1 MRIKLTSTLSLF
13 AMLVALSGQAYAQRP
28 PLANMQVTT
37 NAFEDGGIIPI
48 KYTSHGDNVQ
58 PNFTITGA
66 PELTTN
72 FAIIFHDIDAAFGGA
87 TGDVTHWLA
96 WNITST
102 TIPEGS
108 LPADSVQGNNIRGQ
122 ANYMGSGAPYRDRFH
137 HYVFEFYAL
146 SDNLEL
152 AEGSTREQLLEAMQG
167 KVVGKAGYVGLY
179 ANATPEE

>member
-1 MRIKLTSTLSLF
+1 MRFKLVSLVFSLLSLVAFTGQTF
-13 AMLVALSGQAYAQRP
+13 AQGFQIP
-28 PLANMQVTT
+28 NMQVTT

-48 KYTSHGDNVQ
+48 KYTSHGENIQ

-72 FAIIFHDIDAAFGGA
+72 FAIIFHDIEVALGNT

-96 WNITST
+96 WNIAST

-108 LPADSVQGNNIRGQ
+108 LPAGSVQGNNIRGQ
-122 ANYMGSGAPYRDRFH
+122 ANYMGSGAPMRDRFH

-146 SDNLEL
+146 NDNLDL
-152 AEGSTREQLLEAMQG
+152 AEGSSREQLLEAMQG
-167 KVVGKAGYVGLY
+167 KVVAKAAYVGRY
-179 ANATPEE
+179 ANATPE

>member
-1 MRIKLTSTLSLF
+1 MRFKLVSLVF
-13 AMLVALSGQAYAQRP
+13 SFLALVAFNGQTFAQGFQIP
-28 PLANMQVTT
+28 NMQVTT

-48 KYTSHGDNVQ
+48 KYTSHGENIQ

-72 FAIIFHDIDAAFGGA
+72 FAIIFHDIEVALGNT

-108 LPADSVQGNNIRGQ
+108 LPAGSVQGNNIRGQ
-122 ANYMGSGAPYRDRFH
+122 ANYMGSGAPMRDRFH

-146 SDNLEL
+146 SDNLDL
-152 AEGSTREQLLEAMQG
+152 AEGSSREQLLEAMAG
-167 KVVGKAGYVGLY
+167 KVVAKAAYVGRY
-179 ANATPEE
+179 ANATPE